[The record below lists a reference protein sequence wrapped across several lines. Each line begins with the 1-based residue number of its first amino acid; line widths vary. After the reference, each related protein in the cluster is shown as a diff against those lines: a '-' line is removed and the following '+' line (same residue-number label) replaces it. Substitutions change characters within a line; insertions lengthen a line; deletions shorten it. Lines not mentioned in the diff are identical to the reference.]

1 MLLHCLTHY
10 GIALTK
16 KNMNNNSDDLD
27 DEEGKSSQSPIGR
40 GTNSYGRSSQSP
52 VAPAQAY
59 AMPPFSFTGRS
70 KTDIIAILCIG
81 FFFLFFLRNLIFK
94 DYTEETKS
102 YLTAIGKKDAIDR
115 VIPKTRAQVMEEK
128 VRRLL

>member
-1 MLLHCLTHY
+1 MFNAMLYL
-10 GIALTK
+10 IVV
-16 KNMNNNSDDLD
+16 NMNDDDDNN
-27 DEEGKSSQSPIGR
+27 EEGKSSRSPVGR
-40 GTNSYGRSSQSP
+40 VTNSYGRSTQSP
-52 VAPAQAY
+52 VPPAQAY
-59 AMPPFSFTGRS
+59 AMPQFSLTGRS

-81 FFFLFFLRNLIFK
+81 FFLLFFLRNLIFK

-128 VRRLL
+128 V